1 MIYNDRPDIITN
13 PNREEV
19 SKKFI
24 SLCWLMYGNLTKCFP
39 RSHIQLKV
47 CVSPTQTNKTN
58 KQTNNGQT
66 ISFLQEI
73 TAWIIK
79 EHNVPTCFFLSGF
92 PDEERPVRLNPYLA
106 WTLTDR
112 LDRLRL
118 GVQLGHWTGHHS
130 WNCLDIHKEDER
142 KCRYQGC
149 APRPVPP
156 HGKKGC
162 PAPQKLAKPA
172 GRGKADLKPLI
183 SKSTT
188 PSLSLP
194 W

>member
-1 MIYNDRPDIITN
+1 MVNVRQSHQMF
-13 PNREEV
+13 
-19 SKKFI
+19 SKESYPVK
-24 SLCWLMYGNLTKCFP
+24 SLCEPN
-39 RSHIQLKV
+39 S
-47 CVSPTQTNKTN
+47 NKQN
-58 KQTNNGQT
+58 KQTNKQWSNYFILTRDNSLNNQRT
-66 ISFLQEI
+66 QCS
-73 TAWIIK
+73 
-79 EHNVPTCFFLSGF
+79 NVFFLSGF

-188 PSLSLP
+188 PKSIPSMINNILF
-194 W
+194 

>member
-1 MIYNDRPDIITN
+1 MVNVRQSHQMF
-13 PNREEV
+13 
-19 SKKFI
+19 SKESYPVK
-24 SLCWLMYGNLTKCFP
+24 SLCKPN
-39 RSHIQLKV
+39 S
-47 CVSPTQTNKTN
+47 NKQN
-58 KQTNNGQT
+58 KQTNKQWSNYFILTRDNSLNNQRT
-66 ISFLQEI
+66 QCS
-73 TAWIIK
+73 
-79 EHNVPTCFFLSGF
+79 NVFFLSGF

-149 APRPVPP
+149 APRPSRPAP
-156 HGKKGC
+156 RKKGLPR
-162 PAPQKLAKPA
+162 PAKIGKTC
-172 GRGKADLKPLI
+172 GRGGAKVICIPWK